1 MLLNLLSSEKV
12 YFSDTLEPI
21 SLWLTIGVV
30 CALLLTLIVCF
41 FTHRDIIGKVS
52 KCAVISFTFYA
63 LILGIILLVAE
74 ISKKFDLAY
83 LENNWV
89 NKDVITHVLIPLLVT
104 LIILLIGGITLFIL
118 NKKESKGKKIFSIV
132 FGTLFFLSLITTLIL
147 MYLHYSNNIFG
158 DGYYTSPESGFNSTL
173 LYVFSAVLIAFI
185 VSLSFIVGRKNKTPF
200 TSKTI
205 AFAGICLALSFTL
218 SFIKFEAA
226 WIQGGSITLISFL
239 PICLFSYVYGMK
251 KGLLVGVIYGLLQA
265 VQDPFIVHPA
275 QFLLDYP
282 VAFSTIAMSGLL
294 TDLRVLSNRPRI
306 KFAIGAAL
314 TGLLRYVSHVIS
326 GVFAFGAYAL
336 DAEATN
342 FLTYS
347 AVYNTYVF
355 IDIALVIVVGVVIL
369 SSKSFVKE
377 LNKMEIEA

>member
-132 FGTLFFLSLITTLIL
+132 FGSLFSLSLITTLIL

-294 TDLRVLSNRPRI
+294 TDLSVLSNRPRI